1 VYAQLKDS
9 IPERLR
15 IASVAISQPV
25 EAGGNQR
32 SRSAIPEPPPPM
44 AKRVG
49 LPKLEHLSFI
59 DD

>member
-32 SRSAIPEPPPPM
+32 SRSAIPEPPPL
-44 AKRVG
+44 AKRIG